1 MEQDELYPNRGG
13 SGAPF
18 FRHAELQ
25 KLGIPIIVGIYGTDP
40 MHWILSP
47 KETRLGSGTANLG
60 LNQLIFIES
69 SNNKVKID

>member
-1 MEQDELYPNRGG
+1 MSFTQTVGVEELPSLDMRT
-13 SGAPF
+13 
-18 FRHAELQ
+18 AETWD
-25 KLGIPIIVGIYGTDP
+25 PIIVGSYGTNP

-47 KETRLGSGTANLG
+47 KETRLGSGTANFG